1 MKYGLVLFLLV
12 STMLFGAACG
22 GGSATTESSA
32 PEATTIPVE
41 AASPESEADEPAEM
55 PQDTGAA
62 TGGCEEFFRFCV
74 TSTLSGS
81 VNSTATAGMG
91 GNVDDCA
98 AWVAEGD
105 SRVLD
110 LPMMQGA
117 GDDLITVALTRIS
130 DYTGPGVYELQAVVN
145 QGMPDMFPAIAV
157 GERTFNN
164 GEGSTAVVT
173 VAADGSGT
181 VEAKGLV
188 EIASMMVSNPD
199 PDARVDFS
207 MQWTCRDN

>member
-1 MKYGLVLFLLV
+1 MKNSLVLFLFALP
-12 STMLFGAACG
+12 MLFGVACG
-22 GGSATTESSA
+22 GSPTTESNPPA
-32 PEATTIPVE
+32 ATTVPIG
-41 AASPESEADEPAEM
+41 ATLPEGEADEPADM
-55 PQDTGAA
+55 PEDAA
-62 TGGCEEFFRFCV
+62 APADGCEDFFRFCV
-74 TSTLSGS
+74 TSTLSGA

-91 GNVDDCA
+91 GNVENCA
-98 AWVAEGD
+98 AWAAAGD

-130 DYTGPGVYELQAVVN
+130 DYTGPGEYELQAVVN
-145 QGMPDMFPAIAV
+145 QGMPDMFPAIVV
-157 GERTFNN
+157 GDRTFNN
-164 GEGSTAVVT
+164 GEGSTAIVT

>member
-1 MKYGLVLFLLV
+1 MKSGLVLFLLV
-12 STMLFGAACG
+12 STMLFGVACG
-22 GGSATTESSA
+22 GSPATESLA
-32 PEATTIPVE
+32 PEATTAPTV
-41 AASPESEADEPAEM
+41 AVLPQSEADEPAEM
-55 PQDTGAA
+55 PEDTGAA
-62 TGGCEEFFRFCV
+62 SGGCEDFFRFCV
-74 TSTLSGS
+74 TSTLSGA

-117 GDDLITVALTRIS
+117 GEDMITVALTRIS
-130 DYTGPGVYELQAVVN
+130 DYTGPGEYELQAVVN
-145 QGMPDMFPAIAV
+145 QGMPDMFPAIVA

>member
-1 MKYGLVLFLLV
+1 MKSGLVLFLLV
-12 STMLFGAACG
+12 STMLFGVACG
-22 GGSATTESSA
+22 GSPATENLA
-32 PEATTIPVE
+32 PEATTAPTEV
-41 AASPESEADEPAEM
+41 ALPESEADEPAEM
-55 PQDTGAA
+55 PEDTGAA
-62 TGGCEEFFRFCV
+62 SGGCEDFFRFCV
-74 TSTLSGS
+74 TSTLSGA

-130 DYTGPGVYELQAVVN
+130 DYTGPGEYELQAVVN
-145 QGMPDMFPAIAV
+145 QGMPDMFPAIVV

>member
-1 MKYGLVLFLLV
+1 MKNGLVLFLLV
-12 STMLFGAACG
+12 SAMLFGVACG
-22 GGSATTESSA
+22 GSPTTESSA
-32 PEATTIPVE
+32 PEATTAPIE
-41 AASPESEADEPAEM
+41 AAPPESEVNEPANAPED
-55 PQDTGAA
+55 PGAA
-62 TGGCEEFFRFCV
+62 ASGCKDFFRFCV
-74 TSTLSGS
+74 TSTLSGA

-117 GDDLITVALTRIS
+117 GEDLITVALTRIS
-130 DYTGPGVYELQAVVN
+130 DYTGPGEYELQAVVN
-145 QGMPDMFPAIAV
+145 QGMPDMFPTITV
-157 GERTFNN
+157 GDRTFNN
-164 GEGSTAVVT
+164 GEGSTAIVT

-181 VEAKGLV
+181 VKATGLV
-188 EIASMMVSNPD
+188 EIASIMVSNPD